1 MSLGKG
7 ARGLETVGWGELA
20 HERVLP
26 SRQQRLVTKLL
37 LTALFV
43 MAVVPTSFAVEKSRS
58 ASAPAATENQ
68 RVPPSRE
75 VGCNKKM
82 SRANRLAVLDDLT
95 TRLEAELTRSP
106 SILTDDAL
114 RDRAGTFIAGSM
126 HDDVPF
132 VSLDRW
138 CWVDFYEAHRS
149 LAKGND
155 SAAFQ
160 SASHWKV
167 CLAATFRDRMELAR
181 PYLGCFPRAP
191 KP

>member
-7 ARGLETVGWGELA
+7 ACGLETAGRGELA
-20 HERVLP
+20 PECVLQG
-26 SRQQRLVTKLL
+26 RQHRLVTKFL

-43 MAVVPTSFAVEKSRS
+43 MAVAPTPFAVEKSRS
-58 ASAPAATENQ
+58 ASAPAVTENK
-68 RVPPSRE
+68 RGPPSPPA
-75 VGCNKKM
+75 GCNKKM
-82 SRANRLAVLDDLT
+82 SRPDRLAVLDDLT

-106 SILTDDAL
+106 SILKDDAL
-114 RDRAGTFIAGSM
+114 RDRVGTFIAGSM

-138 CWVDFYEAHRS
+138 CWVEFYDAHRF

-160 SASHWKV
+160 SASRWKV
-167 CLAATFRDRMELAR
+167 CLAATFPDRMDLAR
-181 PYLGCFPRAP
+181 PYLSCFPRAP